1 MRAASRA
8 RGAGMVLAL
17 QGLGS
22 CPFLSPN
29 LVCIPPPPA
38 AVKADGVA
46 DTALKSR
53 AIALPLSRAARAVRP
68 NERAPLRGWAAQPTR
83 GGGGRTEEHRRRRA
97 DERARRK
104 RAKRGARDNHVQ
116 APDRNERTP
125 KGCARD
131 GRFRQ
136 AGPQFA
142 QANGVIKIRGQA
154 HANV

>member
-1 MRAASRA
+1 
-8 RGAGMVLAL
+8 MVLAL

-22 CPFLSPN
+22 CPLLSPN

-46 DTALKSR
+46 DTALKMQRHS
-53 AIALPLSRAARAVRP
+53 ATALPSREGASP

-116 APDRNERTP
+116 APDRKTRP
-125 KGCARD
+125 L
-131 GRFRQ
+131 
-136 AGPQFA
+136 
-142 QANGVIKIRGQA
+142 
-154 HANV
+154 

>member
-1 MRAASRA
+1 MRSASRA
-8 RGAGMVLAL
+8 IGAGMVIAL
-17 QGLGS
+17 QGQCS
-22 CPFLSPN
+22 CPLLSPN

-38 AVKADGVA
+38 DVKADGVA
-46 DTALKSR
+46 DTAHKIR

-68 NERAPLRGWAAQPTR
+68 NERAPLRGGAAQPTR

-116 APDRNERTP
+116 APDRKERTP

-136 AGPQFA
+136 AGRQFA
-142 QANGVIKIRGQA
+142 QTKRLIKIRG
-154 HANV
+154 